1 MSLNPYCSGQRS
13 RTGAP
18 ELSKD
23 QFDSLNPYCSGQ
35 RSRTQVGRHVQRGQ
49 RVLILIVVD
58 KGLVHQI
65 ATINDVSLN
74 VLILIVVD
82 KGLVLDLVPVSVT
95 DDFGSLNPYCSGQ
108 RSRTQFKQL
117 QL

>member
-1 MSLNPYCSGQRS
+1 MVSYILWILLDILMVIG
-13 RTGAP
+13 
-18 ELSKD
+18 
-23 QFDSLNPYCSGQ
+23 LNPYCSGQ

-82 KGLVLDLVPVSVT
+82 KGLV
-95 DDFGSLNPYCSGQ
+95 
-108 RSRTQFKQL
+108 R
-117 QL
+117 